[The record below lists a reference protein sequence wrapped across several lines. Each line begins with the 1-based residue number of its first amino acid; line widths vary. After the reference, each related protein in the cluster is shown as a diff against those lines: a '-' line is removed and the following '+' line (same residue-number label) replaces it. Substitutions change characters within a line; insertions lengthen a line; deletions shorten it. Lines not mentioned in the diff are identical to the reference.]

1 VVKKKI
7 MAHTYDIVFVGNYT
21 KDTIISKKGTRLVHG
36 GACNYGSNVAARIG
50 LNVAVVT
57 RLARE
62 DRAVVESLENAG
74 IDAFATYTASSTC
87 LTLEYPTDDPDKRLM
102 YVTGSAGTFTPD
114 QVRDIDAK
122 AFVLGPSFHG
132 EIQLDV
138 LNALRA
144 KDTIIACDVQGYVRA
159 DVNGNAKYVKWDT
172 AEMQEILARV
182 DILKA
187 DAVEAEVITGE
198 ADKKRAAAL
207 LASYGPREIV
217 LTHRDGLLVYAAGT
231 YYEAKFT
238 PKELI
243 GRSGRGD
250 TCIGTYTSKRLSEPP
265 ETAYIWAAAATS
277 LKMEAE
283 GPFRGTLNDIEAKIR
298 TDYSI

>member
-1 VVKKKI
+1 
-7 MAHTYDIVFVGNYT
+7 MARAYDIAFVGNYT

-36 GACNYGSNVAARIG
+36 GACNYGSNVAVRLG
-50 LNVAVVT
+50 LNVAVIT
-57 RLARE
+57 RLAKA

-74 IDAFATYTASSTC
+74 IDVFPTYTERSTC

-159 DVNGNAKYVKWDT
+159 DGNGNAEYVNWDK
-172 AEMQEILARV
+172 AEMQEVLARV
-182 DILKA
+182 DILKT
-187 DAVEAEVITGE
+187 DAVEADLITGE
-198 ADKKRAAAL
+198 SDKKQAAAIL
-207 LASYGPREIV
+207 STYGPREIV
-217 LTHRDGLLVYAAGT
+217 LTHREGLIVYADKT
-231 YYEAKFT
+231 YYEANFT

-250 TCIGTYTSKRLSEPP
+250 TCIGTYTSKRLSAPP

-283 GPFRGTLNDIEAKIR
+283 GPFKGTLNEIEAKIR
-298 TDYSI
+298 SDYGSVTSG